1 MGACASKPRVLRGEG
16 SAAAA
21 PKSESLRSM
30 ADQQTTE
37 EVVENKANGFEQTGL
52 PSFRYLL
59 DNDEAKKEEAIV
71 EAEKKEEK
79 AEAKVEETEKKEE
92 EEETMAE
99 AEKKEAAAAAKVVAE
114 GKKDEAKE
122 EAKKEEAK
130 VKEATTEAPVVSK
143 GER

>member
-21 PKSESLRSM
+21 PKSESLRST
-30 ADQQTTE
+30 ADQQITE

-59 DNDEAKKEEAIV
+59 DNEEAKKEEAIV

-79 AEAKVEETEKKEE
+79 TEAKVEETEKKG
-92 EEETMAE
+92 EEETMAD
-99 AEKKEAAAAAKVVAE
+99 AEKKEAAAAKVVAE
-114 GKKDEAKE
+114 D
-122 EAKKEEAK
+122 KKEEAK

-143 GER
+143 DER

>member
-1 MGACASKPRVLRGEG
+1 MGACASKPRVLKGED

-21 PKSESLRSM
+21 PKSESLRST

-59 DNDEAKKEEAIV
+59 DNEEKIEEPKTEEAIV
-71 EAEKKEEK
+71 EAEKKGEK

-92 EEETMAE
+92 ETMAE
-99 AEKKEAAAAAKVVAE
+99 AEKKEEEAAKAVAE
-114 GKKDEAKE
+114 D
-122 EAKKEEAK
+122 KKEEAK